1 MSGFPLRYARRNV
14 LIGPGGEAAALYR
27 AAPVSYPFLPVAEKW
42 ALLHRLERFGH
53 LVGADFSIWRVRR
66 SYPADRYAAELT
78 GAADPEHAD
87 AEGWR
92 RYLAGHAQRLAELES
107 HLPAIHV
114 AVSLQEPAKGYV
126 RTLDRARRRVEELSG
141 VTGPRP
147 ISGGELEALAAA
159 EERTFQRLAGV
170 AGLRRATTHELQWL
184 LRRGSCRGVAEPVLE
199 QAWAPDALVIGGE
212 GSPSY
217 EPLEHDLWRCAN
229 APMTEAPSEPP
240 SLEVEAEEGRSFQA
254 ILCAGS
260 LAEEAE
266 FPGPAELLFEPIDG
280 VGFPVDAVLHARWIG
295 NREALGQVR
304 KRILDVEHAY
314 REQAEGAHGGP
325 GWRAEDDRELAREYE
340 AVLQSSAHPP
350 MLRAYLSLA
359 VGAPDR
365 AELERRVAALRER
378 FGEVRLHRP
387 RGLQHRLFFDHLPR
401 TDAGSVPD
409 YRQQMTVEQFG
420 AMVATASTEV
430 GSAGGL
436 YIGHSPGGAGRP
448 VRYDPTEAPRTARPS
463 GVLLAGTLGSGKT
476 LAGQAIAY
484 GAERR
489 GSLVVTFDPKPDH
502 NLEGI
507 PELEGSV
514 EVLELSG
521 DPRHRG
527 KLDPLRIGLPE
538 LREELASSYLLELL
552 RDPPPSWENAIDR
565 AVRDAVRAGEESL
578 DCVVA
583 RLRHSASD
591 AGREAAE
598 ALEVL
603 SDFGLARLG
612 FADEGASLAEGV
624 AAPRTSVITIR
635 TPGLSLPDP
644 GASRETYTRAERV
657 SVATL
662 SLVAAKAL
670 RLVSTNRNRHKIVLL
685 DEAWFLL
692 ASTQGRL
699 LLNRLVRLGRSM
711 NTTILL
717 ATQRLADLGDLS
729 ELVGVYFLFGQDS
742 IPEAERAL
750 RMVDLDPTDAALRSR
765 LTEYR
770 QGLCLMRDLDG
781 RVGEVQFDLVFPDL
795 LAALDNTP
803 GARG

>member
-1 MSGFPLRYARRNV
+1 VTAFPLRYARCNV
-14 LIGPGGEAAALYR
+14 LIGPGGQAAALYR
-27 AAPVSYPFLPVAEKW
+27 AEPVAYPFLPASEKW

-53 LVGADFSIWRVRR
+53 LVGTDFSIWRVQRA
-66 SYPADRYAAELT
+66 YPAGRYAGDLE
-78 GAADPEHAD
+78 GAADARHAD
-87 AEGWR
+87 GDGWR
-92 RYLAGHAQRLAELES
+92 RYLQGHQERLADLDS
-107 HLPAIHV
+107 HLPEIYV
-114 AVSLQEPAKGYV
+114 AVSLAEPAKGHL
-126 RTLDRARRRVEELSG
+126 RSLDRARRRVEELAG
-141 VTGPRP
+141 VGSPRP
-147 ISGGELEALAAA
+147 ISGSELETLAVA
-159 EERTFQRLAGV
+159 EQRTFNRLAGAV
-170 AGLRRATTHELQWL
+170 GLRRATTPELQWL
-184 LRRGSCRGVAEPVLE
+184 LRRGDCRGVAEPELE
-199 QAWAPDALVIGGE
+199 GAWEPDALVLRGAGG
-212 GSPSY
+212 GLDY

-229 APMTEAPSEPP
+229 APMTEDPGEPP

-254 ILCAGS
+254 LLCAGS

-266 FPGPAELLFEPIDG
+266 FPGPAELLFAPLEDA
-280 VGFPVDAVLHARWIG
+280 GFPADAVLHARWIG
-295 NREALGQVR
+295 NRDALGQVR

-314 REQAEGAHGGP
+314 REQAEGAHAGP
-325 GWRAEDDRELAREYE
+325 GWQAEDDRELAREYE

-350 MLRAYLSLA
+350 MLRAYLSIA
-359 VGAPDR
+359 VGAAERP
-365 AELERRVAALRER
+365 ELERRVEVLRER

-387 RGLQHRLFFDHLPR
+387 RGLQHRLFFDHVPR
-401 TDAGSVPD
+401 TDGGSVPD
-409 YRQQMTVEQFG
+409 YLQQMTVEQLG
-420 AMVATASTEV
+420 AMVVTASSEI
-430 GSAGGL
+430 GSPSGV
-436 YIGHSPGGAGRP
+436 YIGHTPSGAGRP

-476 LAGQAIAY
+476 LAGETIAY
-484 GAERR
+484 GAQRR
-489 GSLVVTFDPKPDH
+489 GSLVVTFDPKAVL
-502 NLEGI
+502 NVAGV
-507 PELEGSV
+507 PELAGQV

-527 KLDPLRIGLPE
+527 KLDPLAIGLPE

-552 RDPPPSWENAIDR
+552 RDPPPAWENAIDR

-578 DCVVA
+578 NCVVA
-583 RLRHSASD
+583 RLRASDTD
-591 AGREAAE
+591 AGRDAAE
-598 ALEVL
+598 ALDVL

-612 FADEGASLAEGV
+612 FSDGGAAGAE
-624 AAPRTSVITIR
+624 ASPSSSVITIR

-670 RLVSTNRNRHKIVLL
+670 RLVSHDRSRHKIVLL

-750 RMVDLDPTDAALRSR
+750 RMVDLDPEDAALRSR

-781 RVGEVQFDLVFPDL
+781 RVGEVQFDLVFEEL

-803 GARG
+803 GAVAA